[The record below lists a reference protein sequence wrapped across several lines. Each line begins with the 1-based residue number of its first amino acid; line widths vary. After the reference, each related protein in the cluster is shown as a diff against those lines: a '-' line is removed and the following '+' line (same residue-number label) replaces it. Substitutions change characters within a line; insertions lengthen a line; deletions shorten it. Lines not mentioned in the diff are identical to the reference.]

1 MLVVLV
7 LAAALGSACSQPS
20 DAAETIGAL
29 GSIQGSV
36 ELTRDGSSRKAVA
49 DEDLLAG
56 DELTVEESGSATFR
70 LGENTNFELAGG
82 SALLKGAGAVE
93 LTGATL
99 LVSSSRPVELDLDEL
114 GLAFKSGA
122 VRVDQSSPGRVA
134 AYEVEDLTVSSG
146 DQDVPLPQLWQLT
159 VTEDG
164 KLDQARPLQF
174 SRDDAMDAGQLA
186 HALDVDGKLGNLLR
200 GAEPQLAA
208 SDGSSLSAR
217 LAGAGITPESLA
229 RFTTATRSDQLM
241 GLAFAREWKKGA
253 PEELAKGFEQALAL
267 KVLGATWGLVAQNF
281 DVDGDG
287 LSTGLQA
294 ELTAVLFPAGTTAAD
309 RLVPAPPP
317 APAAPR
323 PAASATPRVTGQPAP
338 APAPAPAPQPG
349 SGGTP
354 SPTPPGLIG
363 PVLDPL
369 RPLLPGELEA
379 IIDELYGLVH
389 GLVPLV

>member
-1 MLVVLV
+1 MLL
-7 LAAALGSACSQPS
+7 LAAAFGSACSKPS
-20 DAAETIGAL
+20 DAAEKIGAV

-36 ELTRDGSSRKAVA
+36 ELTREGSTRKAVA
-49 DEDLLAG
+49 DEDLLAD
-56 DELTVEESGSATFR
+56 DELTVEESGSASFR
-70 LGENTNFELAGG
+70 LGESTNFELARG
-82 SALLKGAGAVE
+82 SALLKKVDSVE
-93 LTGATL
+93 LTDATL
-99 LVSSSRPVELDLDEL
+99 LVSSSRAVELDLDEL

-134 AYEVEDLTVSSG
+134 AYEVQDLTVSSG
-146 DQDVPLPQLWQLT
+146 DQDVPLPQLWQVT

-208 SDGSSLSAR
+208 GDGSSLNAR
-217 LAGAGITPESLA
+217 LASAGITPESLA

-241 GLAFAREWKKGA
+241 GLAFAREWKKA

-287 LSTGLQA
+287 LSSGLQA
-294 ELTAVLFPAGTTAAD
+294 ELTAVLFPAGSTPAD

-323 PAASATPRVTGQPAP
+323 PATGATPRVTGQPAP
-338 APAPAPAPQPG
+338 APAPQPG
-349 SGGTP
+349 PGGTP

-379 IIDELYGLVH
+379 IIDELYGLVN